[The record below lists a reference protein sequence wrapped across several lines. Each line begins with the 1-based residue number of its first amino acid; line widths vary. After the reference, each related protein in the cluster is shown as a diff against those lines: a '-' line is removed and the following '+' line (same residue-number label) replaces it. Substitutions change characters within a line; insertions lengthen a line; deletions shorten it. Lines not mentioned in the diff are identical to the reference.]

1 LEGTQLG
8 MTEVSFQA
16 SGQPEREMINQLE
29 KTVSP
34 LTENL
39 ETEPMD
45 RTFQSQECEWLWNFV

>member
-1 LEGTQLG
+1 

-45 RTFQSQECEWLWNFV
+45 RAFQSQECERLWNFV